1 LQRYSKAHIAFNP
14 TFALATFFAGITP
27 FMLQRYSNK
36 CFKVNVFGKNTKD
49 TGNYEQ
55 LYHTTR
61 FTRQNFPRFEI
72 FVISKPSA
80 VRLPLVTGSFI
91 KHVKKSFL
99 CSPLKC
105 RSIQTEPI
113 CRWCFKF
120 CPKFLLDASLSF
132 LCFQA
137 PSIKECFLLWFV
149 VRETEV
155 RVNVV

>member
-1 LQRYSKAHIAFNP
+1 MFILYILDSAKPARITPFILQRYSKAHVAFNP
-14 TFALATFFAGITP
+14 TFALATFFTGITP

-36 CFKVNVFGKNTKD
+36 CFKANVFGKNTKD

-61 FTRQNFPRFEI
+61 FTRQNFLRFEI
-72 FVISKPSA
+72 FVLSKPSA
-80 VRLPLVTGSFI
+80 VRLPLVTGSLI

-120 CPKFLLDASLSF
+120 CP
-132 LCFQA
+132 
-137 PSIKECFLLWFV
+137 
-149 VRETEV
+149 
-155 RVNVV
+155 